1 MLARGLVNV
10 YDNIDVPNTKHI
22 HRQDVCP
29 EAIPHC
35 TTSTAL
41 LNSHISRPHC
51 CIYQLIPHLARN
63 QPKTTEKKTPINPFI
78 DTDPQTTELPLR
90 PRPTTPSPSSPN
102 ALIAS
107 LEKDLALSKQHN
119 KRLET
124 HIRILEKLLK
134 EDNNP
139 TLKPNPNPQPP
150 AIKKLWAGAHAGV
163 QLEAVAEKGSRFTA
177 WAIEFRAAAED
188 EAKASEAVV
197 AEMKAI
203 ARGES
208 RLGRLWSLRRRL
220 RCMAMK
226 GRRLWRSRASRRRG
240 G

>member
-63 QPKTTEKKTPINPFI
+63 QPKTTEKKTPHNPLYSY
-78 DTDPQTTELPLR
+78 TPPP
-90 PRPTTPSPSSPN
+90 PRAPPPSPSSPN

-139 TLKPNPNPQPP
+139 TLKPNPNAQPP
-150 AIKKLWAGAHAGV
+150 PVKKIWAGVQAGV
-163 QLEAVAEKGSRFTA
+163 QLEAVAEKGSRSTA

-220 RCMAMK
+220 RCMAM
-226 GRRLWRSRASRRRG
+226 RSRG

>member
-1 MLARGLVNV
+1 M
-10 YDNIDVPNTKHI
+10 
-22 HRQDVCP
+22 
-29 EAIPHC
+29 
-35 TTSTAL
+35 
-41 LNSHISRPHC
+41 
-51 CIYQLIPHLARN
+51 
-63 QPKTTEKKTPINPFI
+63 NPFI
-78 DTDPQTTELPLR
+78 NTDPPTTELPLR

-124 HIRILEKLLK
+124 RIHSLEKALK
-134 EDNNP
+134 KNNP
-139 TLKPNPNPQPP
+139 ILKRNPNPQPP

-163 QLEAVAEKGSRFTA
+163 QLEAVAEKGSRSTA

-226 GRRLWRSRASRRRG
+226 GRRLWRSRTWRRRG